1 MADEVGDEAGDDVL
15 TGSLLMF
22 TVRSCRQY
30 GLKISLVLLLLLMFR
45 LVFLS
50 GGGVN
55 EGPPGVVVRWASGG
69 AVGGRRPY
77 LPKWAAKKWW
87 LADIENGKAGKA
99 TAAAAAAAAAA
110 EAAFDTLF

>member
-1 MADEVGDEAGDDVL
+1 MGDEAGDDVL

-30 GLKISLVLLLLLMFR
+30 GLKISLVLLLLLM

-55 EGPPGVVVRWASGG
+55 EGPPGVVRWASGG

-87 LADIENGKAGKA
+87 LADIENGRAGKA
-99 TAAAAAAAAAA
+99 TAAAAAAAAT
-110 EAAFDTLF
+110 EAAFDTF